1 MKSMVLKDIYNI
13 GHNARS
19 MVLVLAVIA
28 AAFIPSSGAAAFV
41 YIGAIMCSMMVITTF
56 AFDDNSNW
64 NRYAAVMPISRNKIV
79 LAKFIVLLIFS
90 AAGAAGGTV
99 IAVIGDM
106 ILGGGGLPHGGDIL
120 CSAPAAAVIAV
131 FFGSISIPLAF
142 RFGAEKS
149 RVLIFAAYLVPTGIL
164 FGIYK
169 LLSMAGVEF
178 TDKTILIILAISPVA
193 VFLWSAGMYGIS
205 RRIFDRAE
213 L

>member
-1 MKSMVLKDIYNI
+1 MKSMILKDIYNI
-13 GHNARS
+13 GHNVRS
-19 MVLVLAVIA
+19 MALVISVLAV
-28 AAFIPSSGAAAFV
+28 AFIPSSGAAAFV

-64 NRYAAVMPISRNKIV
+64 NRYAAVMPVSRNEIV
-79 LAKFIVLLIFS
+79 LAKYIVLLIFS
-90 AAGAAGGTV
+90 AAGAAAGAI

-106 ILGGGGLPHGGDIL
+106 ILNGGGLPHVGEIL

-149 RVLIFAAYLVPTGIL
+149 RVLIFAAYPVPMGII

-169 LLSMAGVEF
+169 LLSGAGVEF
-178 TDKTILIILAISPVA
+178 TDKTVLIMLAISPVA
-193 VFLWSAGMYGIS
+193 VFFWSAGMYGIS
-205 RRIFDRAE
+205 KRIFDRAD